1 MVKTGW
7 NFEKIHQKSINLS
20 CNDTLSGNKMVACN
34 SMNLELF
41 YQQEGNF
48 CRWGNLES
56 KAELTVDSEANV
68 SVRNPLT

>member
-1 MVKTGW
+1 
-7 NFEKIHQKSINLS
+7 
-20 CNDTLSGNKMVACN
+20 MVACN

-48 CRWGNLES
+48 CRWGNLGS

-68 SVRNPLT
+68 RVRNPLT

>member
-1 MVKTGW
+1 
-7 NFEKIHQKSINLS
+7 
-20 CNDTLSGNKMVACN
+20 MVACD

-48 CRWGNLES
+48 CRWGNLGS

-68 SVRNPLT
+68 GVRNPLT